1 MNRCGSDS
9 GIFGK
14 ADGRVAR
21 DGNLACVRHERL
33 QMDPIPHSRSVTSIY
48 LYIILSVR

>member
-1 MNRCGSDS
+1 MGPVLGFS
-9 GIFGK
+9 GRLMVELL
-14 ADGRVAR
+14 AAR
-21 DGNLACVRHERL
+21 DSKLACVRHERL